1 MQVRLVIRIVSAVLL
16 VCGLAM
22 LTSVPVAMIKGDE
35 LSVIWGLLACASI
48 TCVVGALGAWRGPK
62 ATRIRVRE
70 GFGIVTFSWLAA
82 TAFGALPF
90 ALVGGMSYIDG
101 VFETMSGF
109 TTTGASVL
117 TEKGPDGVFALP
129 WGLLYWRSLTHWL
142 GGMGIVVLSL
152 AILPL
157 LGVGAMELYRSEAP
171 GPSSDQVTPRVA
183 HTARRLWAVY
193 LLLSVAETLLLW
205 PKMDLLE
212 AWCHTCGTMATGG
225 FSTRGASVGAFNS
238 AYVDWVVTLFMLLAG
253 ANFLLHYKALLGRPQ
268 AYVKDED
275 CRFYCY
281 VSAGGIVVVGA
292 ALLLGGV
299 QTNVF
304 EALRYAAFNVVS
316 IMTTTG
322 FATDDFDAWPV
333 VTRALLVLLMF
344 VGGCGGSTG
353 GGIKCSRIALLLKHA
368 VAQVKR
374 TFYPRSVT
382 NIRLDDR
389 SVPESIMSRVL
400 AFFFIYVLLFVVI
413 GLLLCVI
420 EPNLGTPV
428 DGVHHSQIETAFTA
442 SIATLS
448 NIGPGLGKIGPAQH
462 YAWMAPWSKLL
473 LVLSMLLGRL
483 EVFTVIVMFHP
494 RFWRG

>member
-1 MQVRLVIRIVSAVLL
+1 MQVRLVIRVVSAVLF

-22 LTSVPVAMIKGDE
+22 LTSVPVAVIKGDE
-35 LSVIWGLLACASI
+35 LSVIWGLLGSAGI
-48 TCVVGALGAWRGPK
+48 TCAVGVVGAWRGPK
-62 ATRIRVRE
+62 ASRIRVRE

-82 TAFGALPF
+82 TVFGALPF
-90 ALVGGMSYIDG
+90 AWVGGMSYVDS

-117 TEKGPDGVFALP
+117 TEKGPDGILALP

-171 GPSSDQVTPRVA
+171 GPASDQVTPRVA
-183 HTARRLWAVY
+183 RTARRLWAVY

-225 FSTRGASVGAFNS
+225 FSTRGGSVGAFSS

-253 ANFLLHYKALLGRPQ
+253 VNFLLHYKALLGRPQ
-268 AYVKDED
+268 AYVEDEEF
-275 CRFYCY
+275 RFYGY
-281 VSAGGIVVVGA
+281 VTAGAVAVVA
-292 ALLLGGV
+292 LALLLAGL
-299 QTNVF
+299 QTTIA

-322 FATDDFDAWPV
+322 FATADFDAWPV

-374 TFYPRSVT
+374 TFYPRSVV
-382 NIRLDDR
+382 NIRLNDR
-389 SVPESIMSRVL
+389 SVPESIMSRIL
-400 AFFFIYVLLFVVI
+400 AFFFMYIMLFVVI
-413 GLLLCVI
+413 GLLLCAI
-420 EPNLGTPV
+420 EPNLGTAI
-428 DGVHHSQIETAFTA
+428 DGVQHSRIETAFTA

-448 NIGPGLGKIGPAQH
+448 NIGPGLGRIGPTQH

-494 RFWRG
+494 RFWRR

>member
-1 MQVRLVIRIVSAVLL
+1 MQVRLVIRVVSAVLF

-35 LSVIWGLLACASI
+35 RSVTWGLLGSAVI
-48 TCVVGALGAWRGPK
+48 TCAAGAIGAWRGPK

-70 GFGIVTFSWLAA
+70 GFAIVTFSWLAA
-82 TAFGALPF
+82 TAFGAVPF
-90 ALVGGMSYIDG
+90 AWVGGMSYVDG

-117 TEKGPDGVFALP
+117 TEKGPDGIFALP

-152 AILPL
+152 AVLPL
-157 LGVGAMELYRSEAP
+157 LGVGAMALYRSEAP
-171 GPSSDQVTPRVA
+171 GPASDQVTPLVA

-225 FSTRGASVGAFNS
+225 FSTRGGSVGAFNS
-238 AYVDWVVTLFMLLAG
+238 AYVDYVVTIFMLLAG

-268 AYVKDED
+268 EYVRDEEF
-275 CRFYCY
+275 RFYGY
-281 VSAGGIVVVGA
+281 VSAGAVAVVVT
-292 ALLLGGV
+292 ALLLAGLQTTIGG
-299 QTNVF
+299 
-304 EALRYAAFNVVS
+304 ALRYAAFNVVS

-333 VTRALLVLLMF
+333 ITRALLVLLMF

-353 GGIKCSRIALLLKHA
+353 GGIKCSRIVVLLKHA

-374 TFYPRSVT
+374 TLYPRSVT
-382 NIRLDDR
+382 NIRLNDR
-389 SVPESIMSRVL
+389 SVPESITSRVL
-400 AFFFIYVLLFVVI
+400 AFFSIYTMLFVAI

-428 DGVHHSQIETAFTA
+428 DGVEYNQIETAFTA

-448 NIGPGLGKIGPAQH
+448 NIGPGLGRIGPTQH

-483 EVFTVIVMFHP
+483 EVFTVVVVFHP
-494 RFWRG
+494 RFWRR

>member
-1 MQVRLVIRIVSAVLL
+1 MQIRLVIRVVSAILL

-22 LTSVPVAMIKGDE
+22 LTAVPVSLLRGDAH
-35 LSVIWGLLACASI
+35 SVMWGLLGSAAI
-48 TCVVGALGAWRGPK
+48 TCLVGAVGAWRGPK

-90 ALVGGMSYIDG
+90 VWVGGMSYVDA

-157 LGVGAMELYRSEAP
+157 LGVGAMQLYRSEAP
-171 GPSSDQVTPRVA
+171 GPTSDQVTPRVA

-238 AYVDWVVTLFMLLAG
+238 PYVDWVITVFMMLAG

-268 AYVKDED
+268 AYLKDEEF
-275 CRFYCY
+275 RFYSY
-281 VSAGGIVVVGA
+281 VMGGSIVAVMLV
-292 ALLLGGV
+292 LLLGRIQASV
-299 QTNVF
+299 W
-304 EALRYAAFNVVS
+304 EALRFSAFNVVS

-322 FATDDFDAWPV
+322 FATADFDLWPV
-333 VTRALLVLLMF
+333 FARALLVLLMF

-353 GGIKCSRIALLLKHA
+353 GGIKCSRITALLKHA
-368 VAQVKR
+368 AAQVKR
-374 TFYPRSVT
+374 TLYPRSMV
-382 NIRLDDR
+382 NIRLNDR
-389 SVPESIMSRVL
+389 PVPHAIMSRML
-400 AFFFIYVLLFVVI
+400 GFFFIYI
-413 GLLLCVI
+413 GLFILIGMLLCVI
-420 EPNLGTPV
+420 EPGLGGPV
-428 DGVHHSQIETAFTA
+428 DGVEYNRIETAFTA
-442 SIATLS
+442 AVATLS
-448 NIGPGLGKIGPAQH
+448 NIGPGLGKIGPTQH

-483 EVFTVIVMFHP
+483 EVFTVVVLFHP
-494 RFWRG
+494 RFWRR